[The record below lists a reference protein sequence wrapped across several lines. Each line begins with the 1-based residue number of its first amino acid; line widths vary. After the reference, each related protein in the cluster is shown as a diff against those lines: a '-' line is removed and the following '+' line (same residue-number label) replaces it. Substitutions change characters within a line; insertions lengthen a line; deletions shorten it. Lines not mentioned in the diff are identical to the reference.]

1 MSALFALCL
10 ISVPPKIIIIIIFFL
25 VGGGGVSFKQ
35 HELKKKIPLH
45 PVFMVMLVTGWEDVL
60 G

>member
-10 ISVPPKIIIIIIFFL
+10 ISVPPKILFFL

-35 HELKKKIPLH
+35 HELKKKIPPH
-45 PVFMVMLVTGWEDVL
+45 PIFMVMLVTG
-60 G
+60 